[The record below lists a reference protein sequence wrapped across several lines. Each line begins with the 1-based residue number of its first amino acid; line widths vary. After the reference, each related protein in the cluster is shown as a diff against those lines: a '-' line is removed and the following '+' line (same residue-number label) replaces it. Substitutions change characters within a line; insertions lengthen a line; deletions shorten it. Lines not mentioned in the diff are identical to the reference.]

1 MTMVMVALW
10 PPQSLRGRFQIV
22 LLFSTSIETTV
33 IDSKITLLSFQRNKN
48 IYYKRILKK
57 YQGLI

>member
-10 PPQSLRGRFQIV
+10 PPQSLRGGFQIV